1 MRGTSTVNP
10 STSSVLWRVVYGL
23 ELYKDLVK
31 VGSRQKALEEYTQ
44 CERAMRKIRGE
55 RRWGTRK
62 EKEKEEG
69 VGERREKSTKLWKI
83 PLAREKKYCEQLLQY
98 VTVYRSK
105 RFFLLRTIIS
115 LQNIRRVTSIEISLH
130 PNLISRSTLKS
141 LKAEGN
147 PLIPLIEPPYSPPP
161 TRMHAS
167 SWNGVT
173 IKEIRVGWWSKCKVT
188 DTTARQ

>member
-1 MRGTSTVNP
+1 MWKSNEKNKRRASVGNSKRKRKRG
-10 STSSVLWRVVYGL
+10 G
-23 ELYKDLVK
+23 
-31 VGSRQKALEEYTQ
+31 G
-44 CERAMRKIRGE
+44 G
-55 RRWGTRK
+55 WGK
-62 EKEKEEG
+62 EGKNL
-69 VGERREKSTKLWKI
+69 RKI

-147 PLIPLIEPPYSPPP
+147 SLIPLIEPPYSPPP
-161 TRMHAS
+161 TQMHAS
-167 SWNGVT
+167 SWNGVI
-173 IKEIRVGWWSKCKVT
+173 IKEIRVGWWSKRKVT